1 MGSFGTLL
9 RHRVGAVPRL
19 DPHSPSADFMDSKL
33 KQFLLSLAKV
43 VLGMAVLVAA
53 GNEVLGSLAR
63 MESSQVRFS
72 VPILGLSLLCY
83 LVGMGVF
90 AEFWR
95 RGVGALGGELPRLD
109 CHFAYF
115 VSQLGK
121 YVPGKAWVILIR
133 YGLIGKNRLSFRA
146 ATASSVYETFS
157 VMGCGALLSF
167 AVLLILGGDPTLPWL
182 ALGLAAALLSASHPP
197 VSGWIA
203 EAAAWVSGREE
214 KLMPVPSWRVL
225 WKGAPLL
232 ILGWI
237 LAGASFP
244 LAGAGV
250 GVAYPGP
257 SEVVLAGAA
266 SGLAVAAGFVVLV
279 APAGLGVRE
288 WLLVQTLGP
297 SVGEGPAALIAVAA
311 RGLQVFGEL
320 GMAAVLYGVR
330 RAGGPHA

>member
-1 MGSFGTLL
+1 
-9 RHRVGAVPRL
+9 
-19 DPHSPSADFMDSKL
+19 MDSRF
-33 KQFLLSLAKV
+33 KQFLFSLAKV
-43 VLGMAVLVAA
+43 VLGIAVLIAA
-53 GNEVLGSLAR
+53 GNEVLGSLSR
-63 MESSQVRFS
+63 MEASQVRFS

-83 LVGMGVF
+83 LAGMAVF

-95 RGVGALGGELPRLD
+95 RAVGALEGKPPRLD

-133 YGLIGKNRLSFRA
+133 YGLIGKNHLSFRA
-146 ATASSVYETFS
+146 VTAYSVYESFS
-157 VMGCGALLSF
+157 VMGSGALLSF
-167 AVLLILGGDPTLPWL
+167 LGLLFLGADPTLLWL
-182 ALGLAAALLSASHPP
+182 ALGLSVALLAASHPP
-197 VSGWIA
+197 VSS
-203 EAAAWVSGREE
+203 WVVGVAPLARGRDG
-214 KLMPVPSWRVL
+214 KAMPVPTWKVFR
-225 WKGAPLL
+225 KGAPLL

-244 LAGAGV
+244 LAGAGIGV
-250 GVAYPGP
+250 GYPGHA
-257 SEVVLAGAA
+257 EVVLTAAA

-311 RGLQVFGEL
+311 RGLQVCGEL

>member
-1 MGSFGTLL
+1 
-9 RHRVGAVPRL
+9 
-19 DPHSPSADFMDSKL
+19 MDSRF
-33 KQFLLSLAKV
+33 KQFLFSLAKF
-43 VLGMAVLVAA
+43 VLGIAVLIAA
-53 GNEVLGSLAR
+53 GTEVLGSLGR
-63 MESSQVRFS
+63 MESFQVGFS
-72 VPILGLSLLCY
+72 VPILSLSLLCY
-83 LVGMGVF
+83 LVGMAVF

-95 RGVGALGGELPRLD
+95 RGVGALGGKLPRLD

-146 ATASSVYETFS
+146 VTASSVYETFN
-157 VMGCGALLSF
+157 VMGSGALLSF
-167 AVLLILGGDPTLPWL
+167 LALLLLGGDPTLLWL
-182 ALGLAAALLSASHPP
+182 ALGLSAALLAASHPP

-203 EAAAWVSGREE
+203 TVAGWGLGREE
-214 KLMPVPSWRVL
+214 RLTPVPSWRVL
-225 WKGAPLL
+225 RKGAPLL

-257 SEVVLAGAA
+257 SDVVLAGAA

-311 RGLQVFGEL
+311 RGLQVCGEL
-320 GMAAVLYGVR
+320 GVAAVLYGLR

>member
-1 MGSFGTLL
+1 
-9 RHRVGAVPRL
+9 
-19 DPHSPSADFMDSKL
+19 MDSKL
-33 KQFLLSLAKV
+33 KPFLLSLAKV
-43 VLGMAVLVAA
+43 VLGIAVLVAA
-53 GNEVLGSLAR
+53 GNEVLGSLTR

-72 VPILGLSLLCY
+72 FPILGLSLLCY

-90 AEFWR
+90 AEYWR
-95 RGVGALGGELPRLD
+95 RGVGALGGKLPRLD

-133 YGLIGKNRLSFRA
+133 YGLIGKNRLSFGA

-167 AVLLILGGDPTLPWL
+167 PVLLLLGGDTTLPWP
-182 ALGLAAALLSASHPP
+182 ALGLAAALLAASHPP

-203 EAAAWVSGREE
+203 TVAGWVSGREE
-214 KLMPVPSWRVL
+214 RLMPVPSWRVL

-257 SEVVLAGAA
+257 SEAVLAGAA

-311 RGLQVFGEL
+311 RGLQVCGEL
-320 GMAAVLYGVR
+320 GMAAVLYGLR

>member
-1 MGSFGTLL
+1 
-9 RHRVGAVPRL
+9 
-19 DPHSPSADFMDSKL
+19 MDSRF
-33 KQFLLSLAKV
+33 KQYLLSLAKV
-43 VLGMAVLVAA
+43 VLGLAVLVAA
-53 GNEVLGSLAR
+53 GHEVLGALSR
-63 MESSQVRFS
+63 MEASQVRFS

-83 LVGMGVF
+83 LGGMALF

-95 RGVGALGGELPRLD
+95 RAVGALEGKLPRVD

-146 ATASSVYETFS
+146 ATASSIYETFS
-157 VMGCGALLSF
+157 VMGSGALLSF
-167 AVLLILGGDPTLPWL
+167 LALLLLGGGPTLLWL
-182 ALGLAAALLSASHPP
+182 ALGLSAALLAASHPP
-197 VSGWIA
+197 VSS
-203 EAAAWVSGREE
+203 WVVGVAPLARGRDG
-214 KLMPVPSWRVL
+214 KPMPVPSWKVL

-244 LAGAGV
+244 LAGAGI

-257 SEVVLAGAA
+257 GEVVLTAAA

-297 SVGEGPAALIAVAA
+297 SVGEGPAALVAVAA
-311 RGLQVFGEL
+311 RGLQVCGEL
-320 GMAAVLYGVR
+320 GMAALLYGLR

>member
-1 MGSFGTLL
+1 
-9 RHRVGAVPRL
+9 
-19 DPHSPSADFMDSKL
+19 MDLKL
-33 KQFLLSLAKV
+33 KRYLLSLAKV
-43 VLGMAVLVAA
+43 VLGIVVLAAA
-53 GNEVLGSLAR
+53 GYEVLGALSR
-63 MESSQVRFS
+63 MEASQVRFS

-83 LVGMGVF
+83 LAGMALF

-95 RGVGALGGELPRLD
+95 RAVGALEGKLPRLD

-133 YGLIGKNRLSFRA
+133 YGLVGRNRLSFRA
-146 ATASSVYETFS
+146 VTASSVYETFN
-157 VMGCGALLSF
+157 VMGFGALLSF
-167 AVLLILGGDPTLPWL
+167 LALLLLGGGPTLLWL
-182 ALGLAAALLSASHPP
+182 ALGLSAALLAASHPP
-197 VSGWIA
+197 VSKWIA
-203 EAAAWVSGREE
+203 GVAPLGTRRGGTA
-214 KLMPVPSWRVL
+214 MPVPAWRVL

-232 ILGWI
+232 ILGWV

-244 LAGAGV
+244 LAGAGI

-257 SEVVLAGAA
+257 SEMVLAGAA

-297 SVGEGPAALIAVAA
+297 SVGEGPAALVAVAA
-311 RGLQVFGEL
+311 RGLQVCGEL
-320 GMAAVLYGVR
+320 GMAAVLYGLR

>member
-1 MGSFGTLL
+1 
-9 RHRVGAVPRL
+9 
-19 DPHSPSADFMDSKL
+19 MDSKL
-33 KQFLLSLAKV
+33 KPFLLSLAKV

-83 LVGMGVF
+83 LAGMAVF

-95 RGVGALGGELPRLD
+95 RAVGALEGKPPRLD

-133 YGLIGKNRLSFRA
+133 YGLIGKNHLSFRA
-146 ATASSVYETFS
+146 VTAYSVYESFS
-157 VMGCGALLSF
+157 VMGSGALLSF
-167 AVLLILGGDPTLPWL
+167 LALLFLGADPTLLWL
-182 ALGLAAALLSASHPP
+182 ALGLSVALLAASHPP
-197 VSGWIA
+197 VSS
-203 EAAAWVSGREE
+203 WVAGVAPLARGRDG
-214 KLMPVPSWRVL
+214 KPMPVPTWKVFR
-225 WKGAPLL
+225 KGAPLL
-232 ILGWI
+232 TLGWI

-257 SEVVLAGAA
+257 SDVVLAGAA

-311 RGLQVFGEL
+311 RGLQVCGEL
-320 GMAAVLYGVR
+320 GMAVVLYGLR

>member
-1 MGSFGTLL
+1 
-9 RHRVGAVPRL
+9 VPRF
-19 DPHSPSADFMDSKL
+19 DPLSPSADLMDSRL

-43 VLGMAVLVAA
+43 VLGIAVLVAA
-53 GNEVLGSLAR
+53 GNEVLGSLSR
-63 MESSQVRFS
+63 MESSQVRYS

-83 LVGMGVF
+83 LVGMAVF

-95 RGVGALGGELPRLD
+95 RGVGALGGKLPRLD

-133 YGLIGKNRLSFRA
+133 YGLIGRNRLSFRA
-146 ATASSVYETFS
+146 VTASSVYETFS
-157 VMGCGALLSF
+157 VMGSGALLSF
-167 AVLLILGGDPTLPWL
+167 LVLLLLGGDTILLWL
-182 ALGLAAALLSASHPP
+182 ALGLAAALLAASHPP

-203 EAAAWVSGREE
+203 TVAGWGWGGEE
-214 KLMPVPSWRVL
+214 KLMPVPSWRVFR
-225 WKGAPLL
+225 KGAPLL

-244 LAGAGV
+244 LAGAGI

-266 SGLAVAAGFVVLV
+266 SGMAVAAGFVVLV

-297 SVGEGPAALIAVAA
+297 SVGEGPAALVAVAA
-311 RGLQVFGEL
+311 RGLQVCGEL
-320 GMAAVLYGVR
+320 GMAGVLYGVR

>member
-1 MGSFGTLL
+1 
-9 RHRVGAVPRL
+9 
-19 DPHSPSADFMDSKL
+19 MDLKL
-33 KQFLLSLAKV
+33 KRSILSLAKV
-43 VLGMAVLVAA
+43 VLGIAVLVAA
-53 GNEVLGSLAR
+53 GNEVLGALAR

-72 VPILGLSLLCY
+72 APILGLSLLCY
-83 LVGMGVF
+83 LAGMAVF

-95 RGVGALGGELPRLD
+95 RAVGALEGKLPRVD

-146 ATASSVYETFS
+146 ATASSIYETFS
-157 VMGCGALLSF
+157 VMGSGALLAF
-167 AVLLILGGDPTLPWL
+167 LALLLLGADPTLLWL
-182 ALGLAAALLSASHPP
+182 ALGLSAALLAASHPP
-197 VSGWIA
+197 VSSWIA
-203 EAAAWVSGREE
+203 GLAASGTGREGNP
-214 KLMPVPSWRVL
+214 MPVPAWRVL

-244 LAGAGV
+244 LAGAGI

-257 SEVVLAGAA
+257 SEVVLTAA
-266 SGLAVAAGFVVLV
+266 AAGLAVAAGFVVLV

-297 SVGEGPAALIAVAA
+297 SVGEGPAALVAVAA
-311 RGLQVFGEL
+311 RGLQVCGEL
-320 GMAAVLYGVR
+320 GMAALLYGLR

>member
-1 MGSFGTLL
+1 MNS
-9 RHRVGAVPRL
+9 R
-19 DPHSPSADFMDSKL
+19 L

-43 VLGMAVLVAA
+43 VLGIAVLVAA
-53 GNEVLGSLAR
+53 GNEVLGSLSR
-63 MESSQVRFS
+63 MESSQVRYS
-72 VPILGLSLLCY
+72 APILGLSLLCY
-83 LVGMGVF
+83 LVGMAVF

-95 RGVGALGGELPRLD
+95 RGVGALGGKLPRLD

-146 ATASSVYETFS
+146 VTASSVYETFN
-157 VMGCGALLSF
+157 VMGSGALLSF
-167 AVLLILGGDPTLPWL
+167 LVLLLLGGDTVLLWL
-182 ALGLAAALLSASHPP
+182 ALGLSAALLVASHPP

-203 EAAAWVSGREE
+203 KVAGWGSGSEE
-214 KLMPVPSWRVL
+214 QPLPVPSWRVF
-225 WKGAPLL
+225 WKATPLL

-244 LAGAGV
+244 LAGAGI
-250 GVAYPGP
+250 GVHYPGP

-288 WLLVQTLGP
+288 WLLVQALGP
-297 SVGEGPAALIAVAA
+297 SVGEGPAALVAVAA
-311 RGLQVFGEL
+311 RGLQVCGEL
-320 GMAAVLYGVR
+320 GMAGVLYGLR
-330 RAGGPHA
+330 KTGGPHA

>member
-9 RHRVGAVPRL
+9 RHRADAIPRL
-19 DPHSPSADFMDSKL
+19 DLHSPSTDLMDPKL
-33 KQFLLSLAKV
+33 KQSLLSLAKV
-43 VLGMAVLVAA
+43 VLGVAVLVAA

-72 VPILGLSLLCY
+72 VPILSLSLLCY
-83 LVGMGVF
+83 LVGMAVF
-90 AEFWR
+90 ADFWR
-95 RGVGALGGELPRLD
+95 RAVGCLGGKLPRLD

-133 YGLIGKNRLSFRA
+133 YALIGENRLSFRA
-146 ATASSVYETFS
+146 VTASSVYETFN
-157 VMGCGALLSF
+157 VMGSGALLSF
-167 AVLLILGGDPTLPWL
+167 LGLLFLGGDPTLLWL
-182 ALGLAAALLSASHPP
+182 ALGLSAALLVASHPP

-203 EAAAWVSGREE
+203 GVAVWGTGREGN
-214 KLMPVPSWRVL
+214 PVPVPAWRVL
-225 WKGAPLL
+225 RKGAPLL
-232 ILGWI
+232 ILGWV

-244 LAGAGV
+244 LAGAGI

-257 SEVVLAGAA
+257 REVMLTGAA

-297 SVGEGPAALIAVAA
+297 SVGEGPAALVAVAA
-311 RGLQVFGEL
+311 RGLQVCGEL
-320 GMAAVLYGVR
+320 GMAAVLYGLK
-330 RAGGPHA
+330 RAGGTHA

>member
-1 MGSFGTLL
+1 
-9 RHRVGAVPRL
+9 
-19 DPHSPSADFMDSKL
+19 MDSKL

-43 VLGMAVLVAA
+43 VLGIVVLIAA
-53 GNEVLGSLAR
+53 GNEVLGSLTR

-72 VPILGLSLLCY
+72 VPILSLSLLCY
-83 LVGMGVF
+83 LAGMAVF

-95 RGVGALGGELPRLD
+95 RAVGALEGKSPRLD

-133 YGLIGKNRLSFRA
+133 YGLIGKNHLSFRA
-146 ATASSVYETFS
+146 VTAYSVYESFS
-157 VMGCGALLSF
+157 VMGSGALLSF
-167 AVLLILGGDPTLPWL
+167 LALLFLGADPTLLWL
-182 ALGLAAALLSASHPP
+182 ALGLSVALLAASHPP
-197 VSGWIA
+197 VSS
-203 EAAAWVSGREE
+203 WVAGVAPLARGRDG
-214 KLMPVPSWRVL
+214 KPMPVPTWKVFR
-225 WKGAPLL
+225 KGAPLL

-244 LAGAGV
+244 LAGAGI
-250 GVAYPGP
+250 GVAYPGL
-257 SEVVLAGAA
+257 SEMVLTGAA
-266 SGLAVAAGFVVLV
+266 PGLAVAAGFVVLV

-311 RGLQVFGEL
+311 RGLQVCGEL

-330 RAGGPHA
+330 RAGGAHA

>member
-1 MGSFGTLL
+1 
-9 RHRVGAVPRL
+9 
-19 DPHSPSADFMDSKL
+19 MDSRL

-43 VLGMAVLVAA
+43 VLGLAVLVAA
-53 GNEVLGSLAR
+53 GHEVLGSLFR
-63 MESSQVRFS
+63 MEASQVRFS
-72 VPILGLSLLCY
+72 APILGLSLLCY
-83 LVGMGVF
+83 LAGMAVF

-95 RGVGALGGELPRLD
+95 RAVGALEGKPPRLD

-133 YGLIGKNRLSFRA
+133 YGMIGKNHLSFRA
-146 ATASSVYETFS
+146 VTAYSVYESFS
-157 VMGCGALLSF
+157 VMGSGALLSF
-167 AVLLILGGDPTLPWL
+167 LVLLFLGADPTLLWL
-182 ALGLAAALLSASHPP
+182 ALSLSAALLAASHPP
-197 VSGWIA
+197 LSS
-203 EAAAWVSGREE
+203 WVARVAPLARGRDG
-214 KLMPVPSWRVL
+214 KPMPVPTWKVFR
-225 WKGAPLL
+225 KGAPLL

-244 LAGAGV
+244 LAGAGIGV
-250 GVAYPGP
+250 GYPGP
-257 SEVVLAGAA
+257 GEVVLTAAA

-311 RGLQVFGEL
+311 RGLQVCGEL
-320 GMAAVLYGVR
+320 GMAGVLYGVR

>member
-1 MGSFGTLL
+1 
-9 RHRVGAVPRL
+9 
-19 DPHSPSADFMDSKL
+19 MDSWL

-43 VLGMAVLVAA
+43 VLGIAVLVAA
-53 GNEVLGSLAR
+53 GNEVLGALAR

-72 VPILGLSLLCY
+72 VPILSLSLLCY
-83 LVGMGVF
+83 LVGMAVF

-95 RGVGALGGELPRLD
+95 RAMGSLGGKLSRLD

-133 YGLIGKNRLSFRA
+133 YGLLEERGLSFRA
-146 ATASSVYETFS
+146 VTASSVYETFN
-157 VMGCGALLSF
+157 VMGSGALLSF
-167 AVLLILGGDPTLPWL
+167 LVLLILGGESTLLWL
-182 ALGLAAALLSASHPP
+182 AVGLSVVLLAASHPP
-197 VSGWIA
+197 LS
-203 EAAAWVSGREE
+203 AWVAKVAGWGSGSKEQP
-214 KLMPVPSWRVL
+214 LPVPSWRVF
-225 WKGAPLL
+225 WKAAPLL

-244 LAGAGV
+244 LAGAGI
-250 GVAYPGP
+250 GVAYPGL

-297 SVGEGPAALIAVAA
+297 SVGEGPAALVAVAA
-311 RGLQVFGEL
+311 RGLQVCGEL
-320 GMAAVLYGVR
+320 GMVALLYGLR
-330 RAGGPHA
+330 RAGRTHA

>member
-1 MGSFGTLL
+1 
-9 RHRVGAVPRL
+9 
-19 DPHSPSADFMDSKL
+19 MDLKL
-33 KQFLLSLAKV
+33 KQSILSLAKV
-43 VLGMAVLVAA
+43 VLGIAVLVAA
-53 GNEVLGSLAR
+53 GNEVLGALAR

-83 LVGMGVF
+83 LAGMAVF

-95 RGVGALGGELPRLD
+95 RAVGAIEGKLTRLD

-146 ATASSVYETFS
+146 VTASSVYETFN
-157 VMGCGALLSF
+157 VMGFGALLSF
-167 AVLLILGGDPTLPWL
+167 LALLLLGGGPTLLWL
-182 ALGLAAALLSASHPP
+182 ALGLSAALLAASHPP
-197 VSGWIA
+197 VSGWVA
-203 EAAAWVSGREE
+203 TVAGWGANRQDSV
-214 KLMPVPSWRVL
+214 MPVPSWRHL
-225 WKGAPLL
+225 LKWTPLL

-244 LAGAGV
+244 LAGAGI

-257 SEVVLAGAA
+257 SEMVLAGAA

-288 WLLVQTLGP
+288 WLLVETLGP
-297 SVGEGPAALIAVAA
+297 SVGEGPAALVAVAA
-311 RGLQVFGEL
+311 RGLQVCGEL
-320 GMAAVLYGVR
+320 GMAALLYGLR

>member
-1 MGSFGTLL
+1 
-9 RHRVGAVPRL
+9 
-19 DPHSPSADFMDSKL
+19 MDSRL
-33 KQFLLSLAKV
+33 KPFLLSLAKV
-43 VLGMAVLVAA
+43 VLGIAVLIAA
-53 GNEVLGSLAR
+53 GNEVLGALAR

-83 LVGMGVF
+83 LVGMAVF

-95 RGVGALGGELPRLD
+95 RAVGALAGNLPRLD

-133 YGLIGKNRLSFRA
+133 YALVGKNCLSFRA
-146 ATASSVYETFS
+146 ATASSVYETFN
-157 VMGCGALLSF
+157 VMGSGALLSF
-167 AVLLILGGDPTLPWL
+167 PVLLLLGGDPTLPWL
-182 ALGLAAALLSASHPP
+182 ALGLSAVLLAACHPP

-203 EAAAWVSGREE
+203 TVAGWGSGREG
-214 KLMPVPSWRVL
+214 KLVPVPSWRVL
-225 WKGAPLL
+225 GKGAPLL
-232 ILGWI
+232 ILGWV

-244 LAGAGV
+244 LAGAGI

-257 SEVVLAGAA
+257 GEVVLTAAA

-288 WLLVQTLGP
+288 WLLVETLGP
-297 SVGEGPAALIAVAA
+297 SVGEGPAALVAVAA
-311 RGLQVFGEL
+311 RGLQVCGEL
-320 GMAAVLYGVR
+320 GMAAVLYGMR
-330 RAGGPHA
+330 KAGGPHA

>member
-1 MGSFGTLL
+1 MDSFGTLL
-9 RHRVGAVPRL
+9 RHRDAAVPRF
-19 DPHSPSADFMDSKL
+19 DPHSPSADLMDSRL

-43 VLGMAVLVAA
+43 VLGIAVLVAA
-53 GNEVLGSLAR
+53 GNEVLGSLSR
-63 MESSQVRFS
+63 MESSQVRYS

-83 LVGMGVF
+83 LVGMAMF

-95 RGVGALGGELPRLD
+95 RGVGALGGKLPRLD

-133 YGLIGKNRLSFRA
+133 YGLIGRNRLSFRA
-146 ATASSVYETFS
+146 VTASSVYETFN
-157 VMGCGALLSF
+157 VMGSGALLSF
-167 AVLLILGGDPTLPWL
+167 LVLLLLGGDTILLWL
-182 ALGLAAALLSASHPP
+182 ALGLAAVLLAASHPP

-203 EAAAWVSGREE
+203 TVAGWGWGGEE
-214 KLMPVPSWRVL
+214 KLMPVPSWRVFR
-225 WKGAPLL
+225 KGAPLL

-244 LAGAGV
+244 LAGAGI

-266 SGLAVAAGFVVLV
+266 SGMAVAAGFVVLV

-297 SVGEGPAALIAVAA
+297 SVGEGPAALVAVAA
-311 RGLQVFGEL
+311 RGLQVCGEL
-320 GMAAVLYGVR
+320 GMAGVLYGLR